1 MIVISEPFQFNWD
14 SGNSD
19 KSKSNH
25 NVEDW
30 ECEEVFFDP
39 KKVILKDK
47 LHSGQ
52 EERFI
57 LLGQT
62 RQSRLLY
69 LVFTIR
75 NEKVRVISARDI
87 TKRKEIEIYEKA
99 T

>member
-1 MIVISEPFQFNWD
+1 MIVIAEPFQFNWD
-14 SGNSD
+14 TGNSG
-19 KSKSNH
+19 KNKSNH

-30 ECEEVFFDP
+30 ECEEIFFDP
-39 KKVILKDK
+39 NKVILKDK

-52 EERFI
+52 EERYI

-62 RQSRLLY
+62 RHNRLLY

-75 NEKVRVISARDI
+75 SEKIRIISARDI

-99 T
+99 A

>member
-1 MIVISEPFQFNWD
+1 MIVIAEPFQFNWD
-14 SGNSD
+14 SGNSGKN
-19 KSKSNH
+19 KSSH

-30 ECEEVFFDP
+30 ECEEIFFDP
-39 KKVILKDK
+39 TKVILRDK
-47 LHSGQ
+47 LHSGK

-62 RQSRLLY
+62 RQNRLLY

-75 NEKVRVISARDI
+75 NEKIRVISARDI

-99 T
+99 I

>member
-1 MIVISEPFQFNWD
+1 MIVIAEPFQFNWD

-19 KSKSNH
+19 KNKGSH
-25 NVEDW
+25 GVEDW

-47 LHSGQ
+47 LHSNQ

-62 RQSRLLY
+62 RQNRLLY

-75 NEKVRVISARDI
+75 SEKIRIISARDI

-99 T
+99 A